1 MKKVELILASSS
13 PRRKELMETI
23 GIPFKIEV
31 SDIDESMNMENNLVE
46 EIKEL
51 AYRKAKV
58 IADQHPDAVV
68 LGADTIVVYKDEVLG
83 KPIDE
88 EDAFCMLK
96 KLSNQTHEVLTGVCI
111 LNQGVKNTYC
121 SISEVTFAELTD
133 DEIWKYIKTKDPMDK
148 AGAYGIQGFGG
159 CFVREIK
166 GDYYT
171 IMGLP
176 LSLVYHELMK
186 IIS

>member
-1 MKKVELILASSS
+1 MKNIELILASSS

-31 SDIDESMNMENNLVE
+31 SDIDESMDLSNDLSE

-58 IADQHPDAVV
+58 IADKHKDAVV
-68 LGADTIVVYKDEVLG
+68 LGADTIVVYDKEVLG
-83 KPIDE
+83 KPKNE
-88 EDAFCMLK
+88 EDAYTMLR
-96 KLSNQTHEVLTGVCI
+96 KLSGNTHQVLTGVCI
-111 LNQGVKNTYC
+111 VNQGEPKTYC
-121 SISEVTFAELTD
+121 SISEVTFCELTD
-133 DEIWKYIKTKDPMDK
+133 EEIWKYISTKEPMDK

-159 CFVREIK
+159 CFVKSIK
-166 GDYYT
+166 GDYYS

-176 LSLVYHELMK
+176 LSLVYQELMK